1 MIMDY
6 SLLVGVHFHDDYS
19 AVKMGL
25 PPFVVH
31 SGMKRKDI
39 LHGDAATGVERKDI
53 LHRDARRMLRRGY
66 AAAASNGALSSV
78 VRGGGRS
85 GMVKKGEEKAS
96 ESSSWIPDPVTGY
109 YRPENRAAEID
120 VVDLREMLL
129 TRKITHN

>member
-1 MIMDY
+1 MAGSFSKVKLLSDLVANGV
-6 SLLVGVHFHDDYS
+6 SLAIS
-19 AVKMGL
+19 
-25 PPFVVH
+25 
-31 SGMKRKDI
+31 
-39 LHGDAATGVERKDI
+39 
-53 LHRDARRMLRRGY
+53 RRGY
-66 AAAASNGALSSV
+66 ASAASNGALSSV

-96 ESSSWIPDPVTGY
+96 ETSSWVPDPVTGY